1 MVAFSTMPTDRS
13 TSLAQNTK
21 VMAKVRMPRIL
32 ICLRITDM
40 LPPVIKAGT
49 NTAKP
54 TITAISA
61 SNTPLS
67 LKLSSFFSRCS
78 REGLASCAASAGA
91 DCSCAAVRSTLSP
104 AMYLS
109 IVPLVVPA
117 GTVLMCFPL
126 RNRSISSLRAVSS
139 SISDEVS
146 TTAKPCRVMRSMSW
160 YISCLAPTSMP
171 RVGSSSISSLGLVA
185 SHLASSTFCWL
196 PPDSSI
202 TVFSG
207 EVQTTF
213 SCWMYSS
220 AMRRLS
226 LWRISPFR
234 EVIRRTLWAM
244 LCAMDHSVIRPV
256 SLRSE
261 GTMAMFFFM
270 ASNGETGEMTSPSR
284 VMVPPSKPCRPNST
298 FSIVS

>member
-1 MVAFSTMPTDRS
+1 MVPSVMTMVGRSKATANRPFSAPSAVANTSPISTHSHGFSPVVVISSAMIPMVAFSTMPTDRS

-78 REGLASCAASAGA
+78 RESLASCAASAGA

-146 TTAKPCRVMRSMSW
+146 TTAKPCRVMRSMS
-160 YISCLAPTSMP
+160 
-171 RVGSSSISSLGLVA
+171 
-185 SHLASSTFCWL
+185 
-196 PPDSSI
+196 
-202 TVFSG
+202 
-207 EVQTTF
+207 
-213 SCWMYSS
+213 
-220 AMRRLS
+220 
-226 LWRISPFR
+226 
-234 EVIRRTLWAM
+234 
-244 LCAMDHSVIRPV
+244 
-256 SLRSE
+256 
-261 GTMAMFFFM
+261 
-270 ASNGETGEMTSPSR
+270 
-284 VMVPPSKPCRPNST
+284 
-298 FSIVS
+298 